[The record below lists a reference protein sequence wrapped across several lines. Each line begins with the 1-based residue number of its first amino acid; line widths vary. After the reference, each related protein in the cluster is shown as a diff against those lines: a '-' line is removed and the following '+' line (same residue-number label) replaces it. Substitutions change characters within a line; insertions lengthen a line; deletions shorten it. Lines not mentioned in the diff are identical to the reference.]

1 MIKVEFKDED
11 IEIFHHERFHN
22 DHPRVRIKME
32 VLWLKSQGLSHSEIG
47 RLTRLCQETIVDYLR
62 EYMSG
67 GTERLKTVRFNRP
80 KSELEAFKQEIVE
93 EFKAIPPATIKEAS
107 HRIEKKTGLKRS
119 ETQVRNFLR
128 KLGMKFRKA
137 GSIPAK
143 QDAKKQEEFK
153 KEKLEPEI
161 EKAKKGVSKLFFVD
175 AAHFVLAPFLGF
187 LWCFF
192 RIFIKAPSGRSRFN
206 VLGALNPITQDLITV
221 TNNAYINAPCICQL
235 FEEIR
240 KVHSTESITLVMDN
254 ARYQKCKLV
263 FDAAEKMNIQLMYLP
278 SYSPNLNLIERL
290 WKFVKRKCLY
300 CKFYE
305 SFSSFS
311 EAIKEC
317 LNKIKTEYR
326 EEIKSL
332 ITLNFQ
338 TFEKSDSMS

>member
-1 MIKVEFKDED
+1 MIKIEFKDED

-47 RLTRLCQETIVDYLR
+47 RLTRLCQETIVDYLK
-62 EYMSG
+62 EYITG
-67 GTERLKTVRFNRP
+67 GAERLKTVRFNRP
-80 KSELEAFKQEIVE
+80 KSELEAFKQEIIE

-107 HRIEKKTGLKRS
+107 HRIEEKTGLKRS
-119 ETQVRNFLR
+119 EIQVRKFL
-128 KLGMKFRKA
+128 KNLGMKFRKI

-143 QDAKKQEEFK
+143 QDSKKQEEFK

-161 EKAKKGVSKLFFVD
+161 EKAKKGDSKLFFVD

-206 VLGALNPITQDLITV
+206 VLGAFNPINHELITL
-221 TNNAYINAPCICQL
+221 TNDSYINAPYICQL

-240 KVHSTESITLVMDN
+240 KVYPTESITLVMDN
-254 ARYQKCKLV
+254 ARYQKCNLV
-263 FDAAEKMNIQLMYLP
+263 FDAAKQTNIQLMYLP

-300 CKFYE
+300 CKFYG
-305 SFSSFS
+305 SFSDFS

-326 EEIKSL
+326 EEIQSL

-338 TFEKSDSMS
+338 TFEKSEVMS

>member
-1 MIKVEFKDED
+1 
-11 IEIFHHERFHN
+11 
-22 DHPRVRIKME
+22 
-32 VLWLKSQGLSHSEIG
+32 
-47 RLTRLCQETIVDYLR
+47 
-62 EYMSG
+62 
-67 GTERLKTVRFNRP
+67 
-80 KSELEAFKQEIVE
+80 
-93 EFKAIPPATIKEAS
+93 
-107 HRIEKKTGLKRS
+107 
-119 ETQVRNFLR
+119 
-128 KLGMKFRKA
+128 MKFRKV

-161 EKAKKGVSKLFFVD
+161 EKAKKGESKLFFVD

-187 LWCFF
+187 LWCFV

-221 TNNAYINAPCICQL
+221 TNNAYINAQCICQL

-240 KVHSTESITLVMDN
+240 KAHPTESITLVMDN

-263 FDAAEKMNIQLMYLP
+263 FDAAEKMNIKLMYLP

-290 WKFVKRKCLY
+290 WKFVKKQCLY